1 MSDFCGH
8 RKFAAVWDVAARHE
22 GRGELALREEV
33 THAAEGRT
41 LEIGFGVGS
50 NWPFLP
56 AKVEYVGIEPDPH
69 MRKRAV
75 AYVPAG
81 RELTLSDGNA
91 EALDF
96 PDESFDTVIG
106 TLVFCT
112 IGDPARAL
120 AEVRRVLKPGGEF
133 RFLEHVRA
141 KNRIGAA
148 AQDAIRPLWSRLG
161 GGCNPNRDTLALIRV
176 AGFETTA
183 VRNVKVG
190 PLPAIVGAAT
200 KPIGS
205 TS

>member
-8 RKFAAVWDVAARHE
+8 RRFAAIWDFAARHE

-56 AKVEYVGIEPDPH
+56 ADVEYVGIEPDPH
-69 MRKRAV
+69 MRKRA
-75 AYVPAG
+75 AAHVPAG

-91 EALDF
+91 ESLEF

-112 IGDPARAL
+112 IGDPRRAL
-120 AEVRRVLKPGGEF
+120 AEIRRVLKPGGDF

-141 KNRIGAA
+141 ENRLGAA
-148 AQDAIRPLWSRLG
+148 VQDAIRPVWSRLG
-161 GGCNPNRDTLALIRV
+161 GGCNPNRNTLALIRA
-176 AGFETTA
+176 AGFETTGI
-183 VRNVKVG
+183 RNVKVG

-200 KPIGS
+200 KPYIS
-205 TS
+205 TP

>member
-1 MSDFCGH
+1 MSDFCEH
-8 RKFAAVWDVAARHE
+8 RKLAAVWDFAARYE

-41 LEIGFGVGS
+41 LDIGFGVGS

-106 TLVFCT
+106 
-112 IGDPARAL
+112 
-120 AEVRRVLKPGGEF
+120 
-133 RFLEHVRA
+133 
-141 KNRIGAA
+141 
-148 AQDAIRPLWSRLG
+148 
-161 GGCNPNRDTLALIRV
+161 
-176 AGFETTA
+176 
-183 VRNVKVG
+183 
-190 PLPAIVGAAT
+190 
-200 KPIGS
+200 
-205 TS
+205 